1 MRIKIAARRAEIPA
15 RSRTLVAKALAK
27 FDEAL
32 ECAPNWKAL
41 REAREAVAKQRS

>member
-15 RSRTLVAKALAK
+15 RSRTLIAKALAK

-32 ECAPNWKAL
+32 ECAPNFP
-41 REAREAVAKQRS
+41 RFSHTYNSIQF